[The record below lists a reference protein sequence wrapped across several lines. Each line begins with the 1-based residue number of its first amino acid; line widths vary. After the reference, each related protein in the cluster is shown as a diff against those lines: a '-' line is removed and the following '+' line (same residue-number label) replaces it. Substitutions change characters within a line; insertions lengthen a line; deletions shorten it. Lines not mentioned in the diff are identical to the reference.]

1 VRSLP
6 ALVNRPLTV
15 WGVLAPALDVVLAVA
30 TVAIVRSDPQLA
42 LAGDSTAALG
52 AELAVGLLLIAA
64 ALPAWGA
71 RAGHARHAALVIAAA
86 LAWPLQEWPVPA
98 AGALFTVGLLL
109 YAAWPP
115 LLAAAA
121 LRGPDERP
129 LSRPAVLLLACAL
142 ATSIGVL
149 GVACA
154 AVFDPRAQGCPD
166 CPANRLLIAGDA
178 GTWHDLGR
186 AGLLLSA
193 LWTAGFAAL
202 AVTRLARAS
211 PARRRVIAPVLL
223 PTVVALALFGIDAL
237 HGRQRGFL
245 SNDPTD
251 RALWAGEIAAV
262 ALVAAGVAW
271 GPIRTRRARSALARL
286 VVDLGASPAP
296 GGLRGLLAATLDD
309 PALELVH
316 GVNGG
321 DGWIDADGHA
331 VTVPTGPDREVTRI
345 VGGDRGVSAVVHR
358 RGLLDD
364 PALTAEIARAAR
376 LALEHER
383 LHATR
388 RAHLEALRTSRARI
402 VATADAERRR
412 LEHDLHDGAQQRL
425 VTLAIGVRL
434 ARRRHAAGDPE
445 LDEGLAGA
453 EHELQA
459 TVGEL
464 RELAHGLFPAALD
477 EEGLA
482 AAIEVLAENE
492 PRLAP
497 GVLSG
502 ARYAPQVESAAY
514 FLVGEGLRLARTG
527 AVVVDARQDD
537 GRLVVELRA
546 ASAFAELPVR
556 VEDRVGAVGGTFT
569 ADAHHLRAELPCA
582 S

>member
-1 VRSLP
+1 MCSLHG
-6 ALVNRPLTV
+6 LVNRPLSV
-15 WGVLAPALDVVLAVA
+15 WGVVAAVLYVALGAA
-30 TVAIVRSDPQLA
+30 TVAIVRSDPQYA
-42 LAGDSTAALG
+42 LAGGSATALA
-52 AELAVGLLLIAA
+52 AELAAGLLLLAA
-64 ALPAWGA
+64 ALATPRPPVA
-71 RAGHARHAALVIAAA
+71 RPRYAPLLILAA
-86 LAWPLQEWPVPA
+86 LAWPLQEWAVPA
-98 AGALFTVGLLL
+98 AGVLFTAGLLL

-129 LSRPAVLLLACAL
+129 LTRPALVVLACAFT
-142 ATSIGVL
+142 TSIGVL
-149 GVACA
+149 GVASA
-154 AVFDPRAQGCPD
+154 AVFDPRAQGCLQ

-178 GTWHDLGR
+178 GAWHDLGQ
-186 AGLLLSA
+186 AGLTLSA
-193 LWTAGFAAL
+193 AWTAGFAAL
-202 AVTRLARAS
+202 AVARLWRAS
-211 PARRRVIAPVLL
+211 PARRRVAAPVLV
-223 PTVVALALFGIDAL
+223 PAAVALALFGIDAL
-237 HGRQRGFL
+237 HGRDRGFL

-251 RALWAGEIAAV
+251 RALWAGEIAALT
-262 ALVAAGVAW
+262 LVAAGVAW
-271 GPIRTRRARSALARL
+271 GPVRTRRARSALARL

-296 GGLRGLLAATLDD
+296 GGLQGLLAATLDD

-316 GVNGG
+316 GVDG
-321 DGWIDADGHA
+321 GWIDADGRA
-331 VTVPTGPDREVTRI
+331 VTVSAAPDREVTRI
-345 VGGDRGVSAVVHR
+345 VGGDRGVSAIVHR

-388 RAHLEALRTSRARI
+388 RAHLDALRTSRARI
-402 VATADAERRR
+402 VATADGERRR

-434 ARRRHAAGDPE
+434 ARRHHAAGDAALDDE
-445 LDEGLAGA
+445 LAAA
-453 EHELQA
+453 EHELQEA
-459 TVGEL
+459 VAEL

-482 AAIEVLAENE
+482 AAIEVLAEHE

-497 GVLSG
+497 GTLPG
-502 ARYAPQVESAAY
+502 GRYAPQIESAAY
-514 FLVGEGLRLARTG
+514 FLVGEALRLAPTG
-527 AVVVDARQDD
+527 AVHVDAHRDD

-546 ASAFAELPVR
+546 ASAFAALPVR
-556 VEDRVGAVGGTFT
+556 VEDRIGAVGGTFT

>member
-6 ALVNRPLTV
+6 ALVNRPLSV
-15 WGVLAPALDVVLAVA
+15 WGVLAPALYVVLAVA
-30 TVAIVRSDPQLA
+30 TVAIVRRDPQLA
-42 LAGDSTAALG
+42 LAGGSTLALG
-52 AELAVGLLLIAA
+52 AELAAGALLIAA
-64 ALPAWGA
+64 ALATLSP
-71 RAGHARHAALVIAAA
+71 RAGRPRYAALVIAAA
-86 LAWPLQEWPVPA
+86 LAWPLQEWAVPA

-129 LSRPAVLLLACAL
+129 LSRPAALVVACAF

-149 GVACA
+149 GVASA
-154 AVFDPRAQGCPD
+154 VVFDPRAQGCPD
-166 CPANRLLIAGDA
+166 CPANRLLVAGDA
-178 GTWHDLGR
+178 DTWHDLGR
-186 AGLLLSA
+186 TGLVLSA
-193 LWTAGFAAL
+193 LWTAGFAVL
-202 AVTRLARAS
+202 AVARLARS
-211 PARRRVIAPVLL
+211 SRARRAVVAPVLL

-237 HGRQRGFL
+237 HGRRRGFV

-251 RALWAGEIAAV
+251 RALWAGEIAAL
-262 ALVAAGVAW
+262 ALVAVGVAW

-296 GGLRGLLAATLDD
+296 GGLRGLLATTLGD
-309 PALELVH
+309 PTLELVH
-316 GVNGG
+316 SVDGG
-321 DGWIDADGHA
+321 DGWIDADGQA
-331 VTVPTGPDREVTRI
+331 VTVSTADEREVTRI
-345 VGGDRGVSAVVHR
+345 VGGEGEVSAVVHR

-364 PALTAEIARAAR
+364 PALTAELARAAR

-383 LHATR
+383 LRATR
-388 RAHLEALRTSRARI
+388 RAHLEALRSSRARI

-434 ARRRHAAGDPE
+434 ARRRHAAGDPGLDAE
-445 LDEGLAGA
+445 LAAA

-459 TVGEL
+459 AVGEL

-482 AAIEVLAENE
+482 AAIEVLAESE

-497 GVLSG
+497 GALP
-502 ARYAPQVESAAY
+502 AERYAPQIESAAY
-514 FLVGEGLRLARTG
+514 FLVGEGLRLTRAG
-527 AVVVDARQDD
+527 AVVVDARRDG

-556 VEDRVGAVGGTFT
+556 VEDRVGAVGGTLT